1 MSGGA
6 VTASRERAYKFTAIY
21 YACYGHLL
29 LSVEFTL
36 CYIME
41 NVTPQ
46 QFNRLLDTLLVESD
60 TPSSDMSETDTDDT
74 ATSPPV
80 LFPAQVQ
87 QQVHA
92 QQVQLSRRRMHA
104 NTNSS

>member
-60 TPSSDMSETDTDDT
+60 TPSSDMSETDDT